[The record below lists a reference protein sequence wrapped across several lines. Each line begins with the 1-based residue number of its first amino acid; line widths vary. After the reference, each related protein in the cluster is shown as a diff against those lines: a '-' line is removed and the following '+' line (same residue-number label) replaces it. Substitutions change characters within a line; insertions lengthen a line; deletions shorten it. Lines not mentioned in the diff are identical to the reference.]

1 MTDSPSESRRR
12 AHRVIVSQAVLGE
25 SIAIENYARMIPV
38 ADSTDQRLQ
47 LLEDAWNER
56 KHLLTFR
63 RIAEDHGV
71 DVADVRE
78 DPYWDRVRVA
88 FRERIDA
95 GDMVGCSLIQD
106 VVLECYAIVLYEA
119 LAPVVDEATADKVA
133 RIAAEEHEHL
143 GHGIAWLAEAVQVDP
158 ALAEAAVEF
167 ANERVARPLSEW
179 VRSDDCQPICAVCGA
194 VGGVCAKED
203 LRGEGLDVEGLQPAF
218 ADAYGKALRRAGLPA
233 ASVARWL
240 ARLVV

>member
-1 MTDSPSESRRR
+1 MTDARRR

-25 SIAIENYARMIPV
+25 SIAIENYARMIPI

-63 RIAEDHGV
+63 RVAEDLGV
-71 DVADVRE
+71 DVADVKE
-78 DPYWDRVRVA
+78 DPYWDRVRAA
-88 FRERIDA
+88 FRERVA
-95 GDMVGCSLIQD
+95 AEDMVGCSTIQD

-119 LAPVVDEATADKVA
+119 LAPVVDGDVADKVA
-133 RIAAEEHEHL
+133 RIATEEREHL
-143 GHGIAWLAEAVQVDP
+143 EHGVAWLAEAVAVDP
-158 ALAEAAVEF
+158 ELATAAVEF
-167 ANERVARPLSEW
+167 ANERVARPLTEW
-179 VRSDDCQPICAVCGA
+179 VQSDDCQPICAVCGA

-218 ADAYGKALRRAGLPA
+218 AREYGQALRRAGLPA
-233 ASVARWL
+233 ASVSRWL
-240 ARLVV
+240 ARLVG